1 MLGKVIGVG
10 GVGLTQLAIWLILIP
25 LVAMG
30 AGMLIGGSV
39 DPSQLQEIS
48 NQAANLPTEEI
59 SQNKVTEILTA
70 LGNMNWWLIIPM
82 FVIFFF
88 GGYFIYS
95 SLFAAIGS
103 AIGDDMGEGQQLM
116 LPVMLPVILAFIM
129 MQGTLQNPNGGMAV
143 FGSLFPL
150 TSPII
155 MPSRL
160 AFDPPMWQVGLSVVL
175 LVLSCWFFAWIAG
188 RIYRVGILMYGK
200 KVTFKELAKWMTY
213 KS

>member
-1 MLGKVIGVG
+1 MG
-10 GVGLTQLAIWLILIP
+10 GGIDA
-25 LVAMG
+25 
-30 AGMLIGGSV
+30 
-39 DPSQLQEIS
+39 SQLNEIS
-48 NQAANLPTEEI
+48 AQSGSIPTEEL
-59 SQNKVTEILTA
+59 NKFEFNNIVRELS
-70 LGNMNWWLIIPM
+70 NMNWALIIPL

-116 LPVMLPVILAFIM
+116 LPIMLPVILAFIM
-129 MQGTLQNPNGGMAV
+129 MQGTLQNPNGGMAI

-160 AFDPPMWQVGLSVVL
+160 AFDPPLWQVGLSVLL
-175 LVLSCWFFAWIAG
+175 LVASCWFFAWLAG

-200 KVTFKELAKWMTY
+200 KVTFKELGKWIMY
-213 KS
+213 KG